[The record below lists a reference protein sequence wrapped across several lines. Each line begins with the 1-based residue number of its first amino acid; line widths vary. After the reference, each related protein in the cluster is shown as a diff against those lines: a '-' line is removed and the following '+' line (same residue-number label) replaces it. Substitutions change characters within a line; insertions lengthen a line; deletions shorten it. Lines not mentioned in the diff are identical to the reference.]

1 MNIPEKHLE
10 NNSQNENKFEE
21 FIDKAYEEINKDI
34 SKVLLEMRNQKQNRI
49 NNDDNFEQNFFRNE
63 NKKALLN
70 DNINLTPNINN
81 CFIKSQ
87 MNNNC
92 IQNNLLMKNQLINHN
107 NNEVIKSNNNISNNY
122 PVNILIN
129 KSPFYNIN
137 IINNNNDDENI
148 DNKSIPYRSYLERR
162 GLGLFNKEAPDNIIK
177 IGNILKYKDKRTTL
191 IIRNIPNKYNISLLL
206 IELNEKF
213 KNKFDMIFLPQDK
226 IKDSNLGFGFIN
238 FLNPLNLILFYDEFM
253 GKKWNYFN
261 SPKRCFLAYSNF
273 QGKNELINYVLKKL
287 GIKNFNNINNNKI
300 LNEKIKKSLYISD
313 IKNIKVPV
321 EIPLKYQIKFENYH
335 PYSSYYKKDDKVF
348 IVEPFKK

>member
-129 KSPFYNIN
+129 NSPFYNIN
-137 IINNNNDDENI
+137 IINNNDDENI
-148 DNKSIPYRSYLERR
+148 DNKSIPYHSYLERR

-191 IIRNIPNKYNISLLL
+191 IIRNIPNKYNIELLL

-238 FLNPLNLILFYDEFM
+238 FLNPLNLILFYDEFT

-300 LNEKIKKSLYISD
+300 LNEKIKKSLYINN

>member
-129 KSPFYNIN
+129 NSPFYNIN
-137 IINNNNDDENI
+137 IINNNDDENI

-191 IIRNIPNKYNISLLL
+191 IIRNIPNKYNITLLL

-238 FLNPLNLILFYDEFM
+238 FLNPLNLILFYDEFT

-300 LNEKIKKSLYISD
+300 LNEKIKKSLYINN
-313 IKNIKVPV
+313 IKNINVPV

>member
-63 NKKALLN
+63 NRKALLN

-81 CFIKSQ
+81 CFIKSR

-137 IINNNNDDENI
+137 IINNNDDENI

-191 IIRNIPNKYNISLLL
+191 IIRNIPNKYNIALLL

-238 FLNPLNLILFYDEFM
+238 FLNPLNLILFYDEFT

-273 QGKNELINYVLKKL
+273 QGKNELFNYALKKL

-300 LNEKIKKSLYISD
+300 LNEKIKKSLYINN

-348 IVEPFKK
+348 IVGPFKK

>member
-1 MNIPEKHLE
+1 M
-10 NNSQNENKFEE
+10 
-21 FIDKAYEEINKDI
+21 
-34 SKVLLEMRNQKQNRI
+34 
-49 NNDDNFEQNFFRNE
+49 
-63 NKKALLN
+63 
-70 DNINLTPNINN
+70 
-81 CFIKSQ
+81 
-87 MNNNC
+87 
-92 IQNNLLMKNQLINHN
+92 
-107 NNEVIKSNNNISNNY
+107 
-122 PVNILIN
+122 
-129 KSPFYNIN
+129 
-137 IINNNNDDENI
+137 
-148 DNKSIPYRSYLERR
+148 ERR

-191 IIRNIPNKYNISLLL
+191 IIRNIPNKYNIALLL

-238 FLNPLNLILFYDEFM
+238 FLNPLNLILFYDEFT

-300 LNEKIKKSLYISD
+300 LNEKIKKSLYINN
-313 IKNIKVPV
+313 IKNIKVPI

>member
-129 KSPFYNIN
+129 NSPFYNIN
-137 IINNNNDDENI
+137 IINNNDDENI

-162 GLGLFNKEAPDNIIK
+162 GLGLFNKEAPDNNIK

-191 IIRNIPNKYNISLLL
+191 IIRNIPNKYNIALLL

-238 FLNPLNLILFYDEFM
+238 FLNPLSLILFYDEFM

-300 LNEKIKKSLYISD
+300 LNEKIKKSLYIND

>member
-129 KSPFYNIN
+129 NSPFYNIN
-137 IINNNNDDENI
+137 IINNNDDENI

-162 GLGLFNKEAPDNIIK
+162 GLDLFNKEAPDNIIK

-191 IIRNIPNKYNISLLL
+191 IIRNIPNKYNIALLL

-238 FLNPLNLILFYDEFM
+238 FLNPLNLILFYDEFT

-300 LNEKIKKSLYISD
+300 LNEKIKKSLYINN

>member
-34 SKVLLEMRNQKQNRI
+34 SKALLEMRNQKQNRI
-49 NNDDNFEQNFFRNE
+49 NNDDNFERNFFRNE
-63 NKKALLN
+63 NKKVLLN

-129 KSPFYNIN
+129 NSPFYNIN
-137 IINNNNDDENI
+137 IINNNDDENI

-238 FLNPLNLILFYDEFM
+238 FLNPLNLILFYDEFT

-273 QGKNELINYVLKKL
+273 QGKNELINYALKKL

-300 LNEKIKKSLYISD
+300 LNEKIKKSLYIND

>member
-10 NNSQNENKFEE
+10 NNSQNGNKFEE

-129 KSPFYNIN
+129 NSPFYNIN
-137 IINNNNDDENI
+137 IINNNDDENI

-191 IIRNIPNKYNISLLL
+191 IIRNIPNKYNIALLL

-238 FLNPLNLILFYDEFM
+238 FLNPLNLILFYDEFT

-300 LNEKIKKSLYISD
+300 LNEKIKKSLYINN

>member
-129 KSPFYNIN
+129 NSPFYNIN
-137 IINNNNDDENI
+137 IINNNDDENI

-238 FLNPLNLILFYDEFM
+238 FLNPLNLILFYDEFT

-300 LNEKIKKSLYISD
+300 LNEKIKKSLYINN

>member
-129 KSPFYNIN
+129 NSPFYNIN
-137 IINNNNDDENI
+137 IINNNDDENI

-191 IIRNIPNKYNISLLL
+191 IIRNIPNKYNIALLL

-238 FLNPLNLILFYDEFM
+238 FLNPLNLILFYDEFT

-300 LNEKIKKSLYISD
+300 LNEKIKKSLYINN

-335 PYSSYYKKDDKVF
+335 PYSSYYKKDDKVL

>member
-34 SKVLLEMRNQKQNRI
+34 SKALLEMRNKKQNRI

-129 KSPFYNIN
+129 NSPFYNIN
-137 IINNNNDDENI
+137 IINNNDDENI

-213 KNKFDMIFLPQDK
+213 KNQFDMIYLPQDK

-300 LNEKIKKSLYISD
+300 LNEKIKKSLYINN

>member
-107 NNEVIKSNNNISNNY
+107 KNEVIKSNNNISNNY

-129 KSPFYNIN
+129 NSPFYNIN
-137 IINNNNDDENI
+137 IINNNDDENI

-238 FLNPLNLILFYDEFM
+238 FLNPLNLILFYDEFT

-300 LNEKIKKSLYISD
+300 LNEKIKKSLYINN